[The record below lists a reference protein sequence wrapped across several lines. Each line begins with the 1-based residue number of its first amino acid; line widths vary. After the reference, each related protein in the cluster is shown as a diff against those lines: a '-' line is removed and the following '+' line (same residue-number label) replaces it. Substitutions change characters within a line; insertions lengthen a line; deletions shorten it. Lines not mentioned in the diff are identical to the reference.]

1 MLSRYK
7 KHGSEKMHSSV
18 FTIGINGISWNQL
31 VIERKAMKVTIEH
44 GKRNCQQKIY
54 HHKDIVE
61 QYGQVNVTS
70 K

>member
-18 FTIGINGISWNQL
+18 FTIGISGISL
-31 VIERKAMKVTIEH
+31 VTERKAVKGTTKQ
-44 GKRNCQQKIY
+44 GKRNHQQKLY
-54 HHKDIVE
+54 HQKEIVE
-61 QYGQVNVTS
+61 QYGQVNMTS